1 MGVYRTSVRFDLRN
15 EREKRAAD
23 YLKSLKHG
31 EGNRFIVDAVLA
43 RIDSS
48 DDTGLVAQIRQMLRE
63 EVKLVPTTGCMLWAA
78 GVALSRIS
86 LSLTKRASPS
96 TATYAPRQRAM
107 RVWRKPRSTSAEA
120 VHE

>member
-63 EVKLVPTTGCMLWAA
+63 EVKLVPAA
-78 GVALSRIS
+78 APTANDEHTNEQS
-86 LSLTKRASPS
+86 LDVSVLDDLKLFD
-96 TATYAPRQRAM
+96 
-107 RVWRKPRSTSAEA
+107 
-120 VHE
+120 

>member
-48 DDTGLVAQIRQMLRE
+48 DDTGLLAQIRQMLRE
-63 EVKLVPTTGCMLWAA
+63 EVKLVPAA
-78 GVALSRIS
+78 APTANDEHTNEQS
-86 LSLTKRASPS
+86 LDVSVLDDLK
-96 TATYAPRQRAM
+96 M
-107 RVWRKPRSTSAEA
+107 FD
-120 VHE
+120 

>member
-63 EVKLVPTTGCMLWAA
+63 EVKLVPAA
-78 GVALSRIS
+78 APAANDEHTNEQS
-86 LSLTKRASPS
+86 LDVSVLDDLK
-96 TATYAPRQRAM
+96 M
-107 RVWRKPRSTSAEA
+107 FD
-120 VHE
+120 

>member
-31 EGNRFIVDAVLA
+31 EGNRVIVDAVLA

-48 DDTGLVAQIRQMLRE
+48 DDTGLLAQIRQMLRE
-63 EVKLVPTTGCMLWAA
+63 EVKLVPAA
-78 GVALSRIS
+78 APAAPVERADEQS
-86 LSLTKRASPS
+86 LDVSVLDDLK
-96 TATYAPRQRAM
+96 M
-107 RVWRKPRSTSAEA
+107 FD
-120 VHE
+120 

>member
-48 DDTGLVAQIRQMLRE
+48 DDTRLLAQIRQMFRE
-63 EVKLVPTTGCMLWAA
+63 EVKTIPAA
-78 GVALSRIS
+78 A
-86 LSLTKRASPS
+86 KPA
-96 TATYAPRQRAM
+96 APGEQN
-107 RVWRKPRSTSAEA
+107 AEPQA
-120 VHE
+120 DMSVLDDFKMFD

>member
-48 DDTGLVAQIRQMLRE
+48 DDTRLLAQIRQMFRE
-63 EVKLVPTTGCMLWAA
+63 EVKLVPAA
-78 GVALSRIS
+78 VAPAAPVERADEQS
-86 LSLTKRASPS
+86 LDVSVLDDLK
-96 TATYAPRQRAM
+96 M
-107 RVWRKPRSTSAEA
+107 FG
-120 VHE
+120 

>member
-43 RIDSS
+43 RIDA
-48 DDTGLVAQIRQMLRE
+48 DNDTGLLAQIRQMLRE
-63 EVKLVPTTGCMLWAA
+63 EVKLVPAA
-78 GVALSRIS
+78 APATNDEHTNEQS
-86 LSLTKRASPS
+86 LDVSVLDDLK
-96 TATYAPRQRAM
+96 M
-107 RVWRKPRSTSAEA
+107 FG
-120 VHE
+120 

>member
-1 MGVYRTSVRFDLRN
+1 MGVYRTSVRFDLQN

-63 EVKLVPTTGCMLWAA
+63 EVKLVPAA
-78 GVALSRIS
+78 APTANDEHTNEQS
-86 LSLTKRASPS
+86 LDCLL
-96 TATYAPRQRAM
+96 Y
-107 RVWRKPRSTSAEA
+107 TSDAADE
-120 VHE
+120 

>member
-63 EVKLVPTTGCMLWAA
+63 EVKLVPAA
-78 GVALSRIS
+78 APTANDEHTNEQS
-86 LSLTKRASPS
+86 LDVSVLDDLK
-96 TATYAPRQRAM
+96 M
-107 RVWRKPRSTSAEA
+107 FG
-120 VHE
+120 

>member
-23 YLKSLKHG
+23 YLKSLKRG

-48 DDTGLVAQIRQMLRE
+48 DDTGLVAQIRQMFRE
-63 EVKLVPTTGCMLWAA
+63 EVKLVPAA
-78 GVALSRIS
+78 A
-86 LSLTKRASPS
+86 A
-96 TATYAPRQRAM
+96 TAAP
-107 RVWRKPRSTSAEA
+107 A
-120 VHE
+120 VHADEQALDVSVLDDLKLFD

>member
-48 DDTGLVAQIRQMLRE
+48 DDTGLLAQIRQMLRE
-63 EVKLVPTTGCMLWAA
+63 EVKLVPAA
-78 GVALSRIS
+78 APVTPAEHADEQALDVSV
-86 LSLTKRASPS
+86 LDDLK
-96 TATYAPRQRAM
+96 M
-107 RVWRKPRSTSAEA
+107 FG
-120 VHE
+120 

>member
-48 DDTGLVAQIRQMLRE
+48 DDTGLLAQIRQMLRE
-63 EVKLVPTTGCMLWAA
+63 EVKLVPAA
-78 GVALSRIS
+78 APTANDEHTNEQS
-86 LSLTKRASPS
+86 LDVSVLDDLK
-96 TATYAPRQRAM
+96 M
-107 RVWRKPRSTSAEA
+107 FG
-120 VHE
+120 

>member
-1 MGVYRTSVRFDLRN
+1 MGVYRTSVRFDLRS

-23 YLKSLKHG
+23 YLKSLKRG

-63 EVKLVPTTGCMLWAA
+63 EVKLVPAA
-78 GVALSRIS
+78 APTANDEHTNEQS
-86 LSLTKRASPS
+86 LDVSVLDDLK
-96 TATYAPRQRAM
+96 M
-107 RVWRKPRSTSAEA
+107 FD
-120 VHE
+120 

>member
-23 YLKSLKHG
+23 YLKRLKHG

-48 DDTGLVAQIRQMLRE
+48 DDTRLLAQIRQMLRE
-63 EVKLVPTTGCMLWAA
+63 EVKLVSAA
-78 GVALSRIS
+78 APAAPVEHADEQS
-86 LSLTKRASPS
+86 LDVSVLDDLK
-96 TATYAPRQRAM
+96 M
-107 RVWRKPRSTSAEA
+107 FG
-120 VHE
+120 

>member
-43 RIDSS
+43 RIDA
-48 DDTGLVAQIRQMLRE
+48 DNDTGLLAQIRQMFRE
-63 EVKLVPTTGCMLWAA
+63 EVKLVPAVAPAA
-78 GVALSRIS
+78 PVE
-86 LSLTKRASPS
+86 RADEQ
-96 TATYAPRQRAM
+96 AID
-107 RVWRKPRSTSAEA
+107 TS
-120 VHE
+120 VLDDLKMFG

>member
-1 MGVYRTSVRFDLRN
+1 MGVYRTSVRFDLWN

-48 DDTGLVAQIRQMLRE
+48 DDTRLLAQIRKMFRE
-63 EVKLVPTTGCMLWAA
+63 EVKTIPAA
-78 GVALSRIS
+78 VKPA
-86 LSLTKRASPS
+86 APVEQ
-96 TATYAPRQRAM
+96 TAEPQADM
-107 RVWRKPRSTSAEA
+107 SVLDDLKMFD
-120 VHE
+120 

>member
-23 YLKSLKHG
+23 YLKRLKHG

-48 DDTGLVAQIRQMLRE
+48 DDTRLLAQIRQMFRE
-63 EVKLVPTTGCMLWAA
+63 EVKLVPTVFPTAPA
-78 GVALSRIS
+78 EHTDEQALDVSV
-86 LSLTKRASPS
+86 LDDLKLFG
-96 TATYAPRQRAM
+96 
-107 RVWRKPRSTSAEA
+107 
-120 VHE
+120 

>member
-63 EVKLVPTTGCMLWAA
+63 EVKLVPAA
-78 GVALSRIS
+78 APTANDEHTNEQS
-86 LSLTKRASPS
+86 LDVSVLDDLKLFG
-96 TATYAPRQRAM
+96 
-107 RVWRKPRSTSAEA
+107 
-120 VHE
+120 

>member
-63 EVKLVPTTGCMLWAA
+63 EVKLVPAA
-78 GVALSRIS
+78 
-86 LSLTKRASPS
+86 
-96 TATYAPRQRAM
+96 APAA
-107 RVWRKPRSTSAEA
+107 PA
-120 VHE
+120 VHADEQAIDTSVVAR

>member
-43 RIDSS
+43 RIDA
-48 DDTGLVAQIRQMLRE
+48 DNDTGLVAQIRQMFRE
-63 EVKLVPTTGCMLWAA
+63 EVKLVPAA
-78 GVALSRIS
+78 APAAPVERADEQS
-86 LSLTKRASPS
+86 LDVSVLDDLK
-96 TATYAPRQRAM
+96 M
-107 RVWRKPRSTSAEA
+107 FD
-120 VHE
+120 

>member
-1 MGVYRTSVRFDLRN
+1 MCVYRTSVRFDLRN

-48 DDTGLVAQIRQMLRE
+48 DDTRLLAQIRQMLRE
-63 EVKLVPTTGCMLWAA
+63 EVKLVPAA
-78 GVALSRIS
+78 APTANDEHTNEQS
-86 LSLTKRASPS
+86 LDVSVLDDLK
-96 TATYAPRQRAM
+96 M
-107 RVWRKPRSTSAEA
+107 FG
-120 VHE
+120 

>member
-1 MGVYRTSVRFDLRN
+1 MGVYRTSVRFDLRS

-63 EVKLVPTTGCMLWAA
+63 EVKLVSAA
-78 GVALSRIS
+78 APAAPVEHADEQS
-86 LSLTKRASPS
+86 LDVSVLDDLK
-96 TATYAPRQRAM
+96 M
-107 RVWRKPRSTSAEA
+107 FG
-120 VHE
+120 